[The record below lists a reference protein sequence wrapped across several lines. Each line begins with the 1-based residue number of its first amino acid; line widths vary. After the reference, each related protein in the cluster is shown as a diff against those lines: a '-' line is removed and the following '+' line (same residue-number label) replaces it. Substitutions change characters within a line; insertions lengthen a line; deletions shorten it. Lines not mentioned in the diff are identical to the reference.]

1 MHMELI
7 ESKCT
12 DPKWN
17 LALEEYVFD
26 YMDPSRSYFMLWQNR
41 NTIVVGKFQNTAGE
55 VNNEFVRQ
63 HNITVVRRLSG
74 GGAVYHD
81 LGNLNFTFITDA
93 DNMQRINLQ
102 MFCLPILET
111 LRSFGIPA
119 ELSGRNDMIIEGR
132 KFSGN
137 AQYLKNG
144 RVMHHGTLLFDSD
157 LSVMS
162 KALHVDRAKMESKGI
177 QSVESRVCNLKEYL
191 PPDVTMDVFKQR
203 LLHHLSQAAP
213 LSPVHLTD
221 KDEEIISRLRR
232 ERYDT
237 WDWNYG
243 KSPAYHTTRKLR
255 IEGCGTVE
263 ACLSVESGLISQLRF
278 QGDFFGTEDPS
289 ALAKALT
296 GCPCRRDAVAARLRT
311 LDPGQYISGITVDA
325 LVQLIIP

>member
-1 MHMELI
+1 MDFI

-12 DPKWN
+12 DPRWN
-17 LALEEYVFD
+17 LALEEYVFECL
-26 YMDPSRSYFMLWQNR
+26 DPSRSYLMLWQNQ

-55 VNNEFVRQ
+55 IDNEFVRQ
-63 HNITVVRRLSG
+63 HGITVVRRLSG

-93 DNMQRINLQ
+93 DPSGQIDLRS
-102 MFCLPILET
+102 FCLPILET
-111 LRSFGIPA
+111 LRSFGVPA

-137 AQYLKNG
+137 AQYRKNG

-157 LSVMS
+157 LSIMS
-162 KALHVDRAKMESKGI
+162 KALHVDRSKMESKGI
-177 QSVESRVCNLKEYL
+177 QSVESRVTNLKEHL

-203 LLHHLSQAAP
+203 LIRHLSQASP
-213 LSPVHLTD
+213 LNCLQLTA
-221 KDEEIISRLRR
+221 KDEDAIDHLRR
-232 ERYDT
+232 QRYDT
-237 WDWNYG
+237 WEWNYG
-243 KSPAYHTTRKLR
+243 RSPAYHTSRKLR

-289 ALAKALT
+289 ILANALT
-296 GCPCRRDAVAARLRT
+296 GCPCRREAVERLLLT
-311 LDPGQYISGITVDA
+311 LDPGRYISGITTDA
-325 LVQLIIP
+325 LLQLIVP

>member
-1 MHMELI
+1 MEFI
-7 ESKCT
+7 ESNCT
-12 DPKWN
+12 DPRWN
-17 LALEEYVFD
+17 LALEEYVFNFL
-26 YMDPSRSYFMLWQNR
+26 DPSRSYLMLWQNQ

-55 VNNEFVRQ
+55 VNNDYVRQ
-63 HNITVVRRLSG
+63 QGITVVRRLSG

-93 DNMQRINLQ
+93 DPSGQIDLRS
-102 MFCLPILET
+102 FCLPILET
-111 LRSFGIPA
+111 LRFFGVPA

-157 LSVMS
+157 LSIMS
-162 KALHVDRAKMESKGI
+162 KALHVDRSKMESKGI
-177 QSVESRVCNLKEYL
+177 QSVESRVTNLKEHL
-191 PPDVTMDVFKQR
+191 PPDVTMDVFKQQLIR
-203 LLHHLSQAAP
+203 QLSQTTPLNRIQLTEQDKAAITQ
-213 LSPVHLTD
+213 LC
-221 KDEEIISRLRR
+221 R

-237 WDWNYG
+237 WEWNYG
-243 KSPAYHTTRKLR
+243 RSPAYQTSRKLR

-289 ALAKALT
+289 VLATALM
-296 GCPCRRDAVAARLRT
+296 GCPCHRDAVTARLRD
-311 LDPGQYISGITVDA
+311 LDPGRYIKGITTDA
-325 LVQLIIP
+325 LLQLIVP